1 MNTRVGATRR
11 AGRRLAL
18 LATAALMYP
27 VTAAPNAPRAEIQVN
42 LCGDPAR
49 IIERLQLKAHASV
62 RAVWY
67 FDTPDLALRARG
79 IVFRLRDNREGADLT
94 LKAAGQECATVP
106 SALLPRAEGKCE
118 NDWHG
123 THVQGAVSLSR
134 RLDSTDA
141 MALREGPAAL
151 AAALSASQVRFLRER
166 LGAWPLPPGIG
177 ALGPVTLQEY
187 RPQQGAYTVEV
198 WTVPPATTF
207 VEISQ
212 KSADAS
218 AARVR
223 DELLARLA
231 RANVE
236 VCADQSSRADDKL
249 EQLRR

>member
-118 NDWHG
+118 NADFMHL
-123 THVQGAVSLSR
+123 VEKPACAVR
-134 RLDSTDA
+134 
-141 MALREGPAAL
+141 
-151 AAALSASQVRFLRER
+151 
-166 LGAWPLPPGIG
+166 GIEQ
-177 ALGPVTLQEY
+177 PV
-187 RPQQGAYTVEV
+187 AI
-198 WTVPPATTF
+198 WT
-207 VEISQ
+207 
-212 KSADAS
+212 
-218 AARVR
+218 
-223 DELLARLA
+223 
-231 RANVE
+231 RANN
-236 VCADQSSRADDKL
+236 A
-249 EQLRR
+249 